1 MKMVIAIVSSDDA
14 SNVQKALIKDH
25 YQATKLATTGG
36 FLMKGNTTFLIGA
49 EDDKV
54 TKAKEIIKEHSQ
66 KRTHTAPST
75 QALGSG
81 LREGDLGAEVA
92 VGGAIVF
99 VLDVESVDKY

>member
-1 MKMVIAIVSSDDA
+1 MV
-14 SNVQKALIKDH
+14 
-25 YQATKLATTGG
+25 
-36 FLMKGNTTFLIGA
+36 GNTTFLIGA
-49 EDDKV
+49 DDDKV
-54 TKAKEIIKEHSQ
+54 AKAKEIIKEHSQ

-99 VLDVESVDKY
+99 ELNVESVEKY